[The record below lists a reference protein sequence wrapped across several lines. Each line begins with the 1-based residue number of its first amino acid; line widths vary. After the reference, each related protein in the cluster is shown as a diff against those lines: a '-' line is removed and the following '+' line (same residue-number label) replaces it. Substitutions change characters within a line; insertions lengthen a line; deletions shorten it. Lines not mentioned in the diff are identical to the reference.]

1 MIAFSQFTC
10 GMGCDSIGAMIFHK
24 PRCKLFLYFLCL
36 LMLVSASVAAETAF
50 LMGEDVAHPSG
61 LVMSVNSI
69 ARRPFASGLGV
80 SRQDEIFIN
89 MTFVNTGVKTYRVD
103 PLKDFAIDIDTRFD
117 SSLDKEN
124 KSTRDAF
131 NVFPATQSR
140 VDLYFKVDSSQS
152 AAPILNFTLEDA
164 TVRIIC
170 DPELQNLLQKSSEST
185 LRSDEA
191 IRVGRVLVENM
202 RYQLAEDIL
211 RRSVAADP
219 TNNRLL
225 MLLASVEDA
234 NLNRE
239 NAEHYLRMINPATI
253 ADQSEAVSVA
263 KMAVTLGFYDLAVS
277 VLAPFEM
284 VGRLTPEERLL
295 LARASYY
302 ENDMAAATRILDVL
316 IREGSRD
323 AAVYFTYANLYDR
336 QGDIDKAI
344 EFWEKAIEISPS
356 HTEAHF
362 NLGVGYYKQQRIDRA
377 RECWQKTLL
386 LNPDSETLRATE
398 EALRATDY

>member
-1 MIAFSQFTC
+1 
-10 GMGCDSIGAMIFHK
+10 
-24 PRCKLFLYFLCL
+24 
-36 LMLVSASVAAETAF
+36 
-50 LMGEDVAHPSG
+50 
-61 LVMSVNSI
+61 
-69 ARRPFASGLGV
+69 
-80 SRQDEIFIN
+80 
-89 MTFVNTGVKTYRVD
+89 
-103 PLKDFAIDIDTRFD
+103 
-117 SSLDKEN
+117 
-124 KSTRDAF
+124 
-131 NVFPATQSR
+131 
-140 VDLYFKVDSSQS
+140 
-152 AAPILNFTLEDA
+152 
-164 TVRIIC
+164 
-170 DPELQNLLQKSSEST
+170 
-185 LRSDEA
+185 
-191 IRVGRVLVENM
+191 M

-323 AAVYFTYANLYDR
+323 AAVYFTYANIYDR

-398 EALRATDY
+398 DALRATDY